1 MRDEREPSGALAS
14 VTAQPAATPRR
25 LSRRHLEIV
34 LGVLW
39 LADGL
44 LQLQPFMFS
53 REFYNGVLGMANMGL
68 PGPIADGDYHVA
80 TLLTAHPALWN
91 TGFAG
96 IQLLLGLGLLWRRS
110 ARVALICSV
119 PWALGV
125 WAIGEGF
132 GGMFMPGTSLLTGA
146 PGAALIYAL
155 VAVMLLSTAADAE
168 QPGGR
173 IGRVGLRVGA
183 AGWALIWTAGALL
196 ELEGINHAAAVPG
209 AQIANS
215 SYGEPALFRVVD
227 VDGGRLIGHHGFL
240 FALVLG
246 MVALFVGSGIFVPA
260 WRRACLVIGI
270 VVAVFV
276 GVVGQDLGAVFTARG
291 TDPGSGPLLVLLAL
305 ALWRPRISSVK
316 SKPGAA
322 VRIPTRETEVSPCPV
337 GSSPSPQQPS
347 PVPV

>member
-1 MRDEREPSGALAS
+1 MATPTDGSNVAWGAVNFAVVEMSDEREPSRALAS
-14 VTAQPAATPRR
+14 VAVQPTVTPRR
-25 LSRRHLEIV
+25 LSRRHLEMV

-96 IQLLLGLGLLWRRS
+96 IQLLLGLGLLWRRT

-146 PGAALIYAL
+146 PGAALLYAL
-155 VAVMLLSTAADAE
+155 VALMLLSTAADAE

-173 IGRVGLRVGA
+173 IGRGA
-183 AGWALIWTAGALL
+183 SRRRSRLGADLDRRRTAGAR
-196 ELEGINHAAAVPG
+196 GDQPC
-209 AQIANS
+209 
-215 SYGEPALFRVVD
+215 
-227 VDGGRLIGHHGFL
+227 GRGPRRPDRQQQL
-240 FALVLG
+240 
-246 MVALFVGSGIFVPA
+246 
-260 WRRACLVIGI
+260 RRA
-270 VVAVFV
+270 
-276 GVVGQDLGAVFTARG
+276 
-291 TDPGSGPLLVLLAL
+291 
-305 ALWRPRISSVK
+305 
-316 SKPGAA
+316 
-322 VRIPTRETEVSPCPV
+322 
-337 GSSPSPQQPS
+337 
-347 PVPV
+347 